1 MNNSFGHQT
10 FFGHQMYPNQ
20 LSRGLQPIF
29 GKKSVL
35 RTSVRRPKR
44 GTPRETRINT
54 GSDIGHFGH
63 PYGVAA
69 CLKGCPPRGKPPC
82 WTGVSL
88 ALAESPQWVTS
99 GPSGSPAYLPH
110 PSM

>member
-10 FFGHQMYPNQ
+10 FFGHQMCPNQ

-35 RTSVRRPKR
+35 RTSVRCPKR

-63 PYGVAA
+63 PYRVAA
-69 CLKGCPPRGKPPC
+69 CLKGCPPRGKRSVGLKVRISHGPTNCPPHINYLS
-82 WTGVSL
+82 THSL
-88 ALAESPQWVTS
+88 RGT
-99 GPSGSPAYLPH
+99 
-110 PSM
+110 MK